1 MNEEKLKKILN
12 EIGQTDVPPNIAF
25 IAEQTSQ
32 RFTAALNIMQVQQ
45 PQRTRFVIG
54 LRLLAAAAVILFAF
68 AIGLSVGQRSTP
80 PQTQLSSLNL
90 PGDAS
95 PMLTHPTEQENK
107 NGFWR
112 QKALAA
118 MQPRPYTQTGF
129 DKTGL
134 LNSYK
139 QYLKGKHPQGETL

>member
-1 MNEEKLKKILN
+1 MNEEKLKQILN
-12 EIGQTDVPPNIAF
+12 KIGQSDVPPDIAQ

-32 RFTAALNIMQVQQ
+32 RFTATLNILQAQR

-54 LRLLAAAAVILFAF
+54 LRWLAAAAVILFAF
-68 AIGLSVGQRSTP
+68 AIGLSVGQRSAP
-80 PQTQLSSLNL
+80 PQTQLSSLNT
-90 PGDAS
+90 PGYAS

-118 MQPRPYTQTGF
+118 MQPRPYAQTGF

-134 LNSYK
+134 LNNYK
-139 QYLKGKHPQGETL
+139 QYLKEKHYE